1 MVQGRKVFRT
11 RHWLMGGLLLLGT
24 FLTLLVTAP
33 VHAVVKG
40 TNTFSPIAQTLPLPV
55 KNTVQIQ
62 ADAPISE
69 WMPDVNLQKIVLYNY
84 QQDVDKNMTLDQL
97 TQADM
102 AKMTRVVSADYQNVN
117 KANWQS
123 LLAIKSL
130 EGLQYGTNLTEI
142 SLQSD
147 TNANLNWGN
156 TLYAFGNIS
165 DISPL
170 KELTKLKS
178 IDFAEQKITDVSPLA
193 NLTNL
198 THVGLGYN
206 RISDIS
212 PLAFMANIPPTTVST
227 LGTGFQS
234 IQRPAIT
241 VNPAVTKIVTP
252 AYNIKDLKNANATI
266 QPFKSSDTSIPDNIQ
281 TTFMRYQAT
290 ADGTNVN
297 PTTIQWTN
305 LSKNGIGYLT
315 AYWHALT
322 YTRQDNYDGVVITP
336 YILDDTIGN
345 LFVNYETADGTPLHD
360 PTILAEKLG
369 TDYDLTTNTTVKGIV
384 DGIKAQGYDVKVT
397 GNEKGTYTKE
407 GTTVTYTFTKAPAKV
422 EVPVHYLDADKKAIA
437 GQTDGKLSGVPTD
450 KLSATD
456 WTTAQRKI
464 DGYTYSHA
472 EVDGKTV
479 DPTTLTYADLSTGL
493 NMIYTKNAP
502 EEKNG
507 TVIAKY
513 VDENGHDLSK
523 AVTQT
528 GKVGDPYATAQLAID
543 GYTFKQMAAG
553 SAPVKGQYIDGT
565 LTVTY
570 VYAPNTPVEQYGTVI
585 TRFVDSTGT
594 VIRDQVSTT
603 GKVGTSYTT
612 SPVTVSGYTYL
623 RVASGSAQPS
633 GQYIHGTLT
642 VTYVYQKNTPPVT
655 QYGTVIAQYVDDQ
668 GNTIRT
674 AITTS
679 GLVGTNYT
687 TGQLT
692 IPGYTFKQIASG
704 SAATSGLYVN
714 GTLTVTYVYT
724 KDTAPI
730 PETSKVIARYVDE
743 NGTAIH
749 DEIVTTGKVGDPY
762 STDQLLIKGYT
773 YQQLAAGSAPI
784 YGVYTK
790 DTQIVTYVYSKIDTG
805 GETPGTGDDGDKT
818 PGTGGES
825 GDKQPT
831 TPTKPGQGG
840 GTTGGTTSPV
850 ETPTGNSEAA
860 RKGQL
865 PQTDEDEG
873 LTSMLLTILGV
884 ALLGVA
890 AVSYRKLRD

>member
-1 MVQGRKVFRT
+1 MVQGRKFFRT
-11 RHWLMGGLLLLGT
+11 HHWLVGGLLLLGM
-24 FLTLLVTAP
+24 LMTLLVTTP
-33 VHAVVKG
+33 VHAAVNGAKL
-40 TNTFSPIAQTLPLPV
+40 FHPIAKVLPMPV
-55 KNTVQIQ
+55 KDATVANEDI
-62 ADAPISE
+62 DT
-69 WMPDVNLQKIVLYNY
+69 WMPD
-84 QQDVDKNMTLDQL
+84 KNMQL
-97 TQADM
+97 LTFYSLQDNGVDVKSIADITKDDMKKITSFDSSHFSRQQTNPAYYQA
-102 AKMTRVVSADYQNVN
+102 AINV
-117 KANWQS
+117 QS
-123 LLAIKSL
+123 LKGL
-130 EGLQYGTNLTEI
+130 EYATNLTSIDVSPDPSVEDPYTQGK
-142 SLQSD
+142 L
-147 TNANLNWGN
+147 
-156 TLYAFGNIS
+156 S
-165 DISPL
+165 DISAL
-170 KELTKLKS
+170 QNLTGLTSVIFQHNRIADISSLANKPQL
-178 IDFAEQKITDVSPLA
+178 DFAELGYNQITDVSALA
-193 NLTNL
+193 GSPSLTWGTRVFFQYIKRPTL
-198 THVGLGYN
+198 TFN
-206 RISDIS
+206 PS
-212 PLAFMANIPPTTVST
+212 TTE
-227 LGTGFQS
+227 F
-234 IQRPAIT
+234 
-241 VNPAVTKIVTP
+241 VTP
-252 AYNIKDLKNANATI
+252 AYELKGKIGNTVPVKAYSSTDTTIPESFRDNFDAYNSTAT
-266 QPFKSSDTSIPDNIQ
+266 
-281 TTFMRYQAT
+281 
-290 ADGTNVN
+290 GTNMN
-297 PTTIQWTN
+297 DSTIKWTN
-305 LSKNGIGYLT
+305 LSGNLAPGKTGYFT
-315 AYWHALT
+315 AYWNDLAGSGANRFFGIV
-322 YTRQDNYDGVVITP
+322 YTP
-336 YILDDTIGN
+336 YVLDDTIGN
-345 LFVNYETADGTPLHD
+345 VFVNYETADGTPLHD
-360 PTILAEKLG
+360 QTVLAEKLG
-369 TDYDLTTNTTVKGIV
+369 DSYDLTTDTTVKGIV
-384 DGIKAQGYDVKVT
+384 DGIKAQGYIAKVT
-397 GNEKGTYTKE
+397 GDEKGTFAKE
-407 GTTVTYTFTKAPAKV
+407 GTTVTYVFTKTPAQVK
-422 EVPVHYLDADKKAIA
+422 VPVHYLDADKKTIA
-437 GQTDGKLSGVPTD
+437 GQTDGELSGVPTD
-450 KLSATD
+450 KLSAAD
-456 WTTAQRKI
+456 WATAQRTI

-502 EEKNG
+502 VEKNG
-507 TVIAKY
+507 TVIANY
-513 VDENGHDLSK
+513 VDENGHPLSN

-528 GKVGDPYATAQLAID
+528 GKVGDPYATEQLVIN

-570 VYAPNTPVEQYGTVI
+570 VYAPNTPAEQYGTVI

-633 GQYIHGTLT
+633 GQYINGTLT

-692 IPGYTFKQIASG
+692 IPGYTFKQVASG

-884 ALLGVA
+884 VLLGIA